1 MTNLFDKISV
11 KNQEKILKLLEAHC
25 YELKKNNQI
34 LPIIKEEN
42 MLAYIVKGYI
52 QIIKIDQNGT
62 RTIMEEI
69 EEEEIFG
76 STISALK
83 TKEFEVI
90 TKEDT
95 ILFTF
100 DYQRITKETECDK
113 EYFNQFTKNLL
124 QILMEK
130 MKKKNERIEI
140 LSKKTIRNRLL
151 EYFNIEANKHGSKYI
166 YLPFNFT
173 DLADYL
179 GVDRSAMSRELSH
192 LKEEKQIEVKGKK
205 ITLLFERYNYKNN

>member
-1 MTNLFDKISV
+1 
-11 KNQEKILKLLEAHC
+11 
-25 YELKKNNQI
+25 
-34 LPIIKEEN
+34 
-42 MLAYIVKGYI
+42 
-52 QIIKIDQNGT
+52 
-62 RTIMEEI
+62 
-69 EEEEIFG
+69 
-76 STISALK
+76 
-83 TKEFEVI
+83 
-90 TKEDT
+90 
-95 ILFTF
+95 
-100 DYQRITKETECDK
+100 
-113 EYFNQFTKNLL
+113 
-124 QILMEK
+124 